1 MAILYYKKI
10 NETYI
15 RIASDE
21 QYVLKELSEY
31 FSFFAEGYRFS
42 PKFRHGIWNGKINL
56 VNLKTMTTLAGL
68 VPAIAKFCAERNYQ
82 LIDQTE
88 QYNKFVPDDLNNF
101 DQWVQSLVLPFEPR
115 QHQID
120 AVRHGLQVGRSLIL
134 SPTGCHAKGTKI
146 IMHDGSVKNVEDV
159 KIGDCLLGPDGEK
172 REVLRL
178 YHDKA
183 MMYRIKPI
191 RSQSFVVNGDHV
203 LALFNV
209 MNKQIEYCTV
219 DTYLTKSNNYKHTRY
234 LVQNDTPIKF
244 DDDQEKQL
252 PLDPYFVGVYL
263 GDGHC
268 ISSAITVGDE
278 CLAEYIEQYCQS
290 FEGIKTRRQL
300 YSKSTKAITIHITS
314 KQGNCNVVLNRLRE
328 IGINVGLRLHED
340 NVKCETKSI
349 PECYQQGSIKQRF
362 ELLAGL
368 VDTDGYLA
376 NNSFFEY
383 STKSKRLAED
393 IRRLAGSLGYNTS
406 LFVRNVNGTDYY
418 KVNILGDVTKIPTR
432 VPRKQCR
439 RTYNRN
445 KDPRHQT
452 FEIEQVGEDEFF
464 GFELS
469 KDHLY
474 FTDNWIINHN
484 SGKSLDL
491 YMIMRWMLERGRKV
505 AIVVPSTS
513 LVEQMHSDFKNYA
526 AKDKTFD
533 VDQRV
538 HKLYA
543 KIKTTDPYNDQCIIT
558 TWQSI
563 KNYDKTLF
571 ETWDCV
577 MIDEAH
583 ACKALELSKILQG
596 SVNAKYR
603 LGFTGTLT
611 GMVCHEYQ
619 ITGLLGSVC
628 QVITTKELQNKGH
641 LSDCT
646 IYMVDMKYPA
656 DEAKKLWNETK
667 LLKKTYLDEVD
678 FVNHHV
684 KRQLFIRNLA
694 CSLKGTTLIL
704 FRFRE
709 HGELLFNLIKEK
721 VGDSRPVYHI
731 DGTIDAQR
739 REAIRQELKNP
750 DSNAILVFSVATSST
765 GIDIKSIEN
774 LILSPSKSKV
784 QTLQSIGRSLRL
796 CEGKKGAKV
805 FDLIDDLRTGK
816 RRNFLYNLA
825 QKRLEFYTSEGLDV
839 QFKQVQF

>member
-1 MAILYYKKI
+1 MAILYYKKV

-21 QYVLKELSEY
+21 QCILKELGEY
-31 FSFFAEGYRFS
+31 FSFYAEGYNYS
-42 PKFRHGIWNGKINL
+42 PKFRAKIWDGKIRL
-56 VNLKTMTTLAGL
+56 VNLKTMTTLVGL

-88 QYNKFVPDDLNNF
+88 QYNKFVPDDLSNF
-101 DQWVQSLVLPFEPR
+101 DQWVQSLKLPFEPR
-115 QHQID
+115 DYQLQT
-120 AVRHGLQVGRSLIL
+120 AKYGLQVGRSLML
-134 SPTGCHAKGTKI
+134 SSTG
-146 IMHDGSVKNVEDV
+146 
-159 KIGDCLLGPDGEK
+159 
-172 REVLRL
+172 
-178 YHDKA
+178 
-183 MMYRIKPI
+183 
-191 RSQSFVVNGDHV
+191 
-203 LALFNV
+203 
-209 MNKQIEYCTV
+209 
-219 DTYLTKSNNYKHTRY
+219 
-234 LVQNDTPIKF
+234 
-244 DDDQEKQL
+244 
-252 PLDPYFVGVYL
+252 
-263 GDGHC
+263 
-268 ISSAITVGDE
+268 
-278 CLAEYIEQYCQS
+278 
-290 FEGIKTRRQL
+290 
-300 YSKSTKAITIHITS
+300 
-314 KQGNCNVVLNRLRE
+314 
-328 IGINVGLRLHED
+328 
-340 NVKCETKSI
+340 
-349 PECYQQGSIKQRF
+349 
-362 ELLAGL
+362 
-368 VDTDGYLA
+368 
-376 NNSFFEY
+376 
-383 STKSKRLAED
+383 
-393 IRRLAGSLGYNTS
+393 
-406 LFVRNVNGTDYY
+406 
-418 KVNILGDVTKIPTR
+418 
-432 VPRKQCR
+432 
-439 RTYNRN
+439 
-445 KDPRHQT
+445 
-452 FEIEQVGEDEFF
+452 
-464 GFELS
+464 
-469 KDHLY
+469 
-474 FTDNWIINHN
+474 
-484 SGKSLDL
+484 SGKSM
-491 YMIMRWMLERGRKV
+491 MIYLLVRWMLEHDRKV
-505 AIVVPSTS
+505 CLIVPSTS

-526 AKDKTFD
+526 SKDKTFD
-533 VDQRV
+533 VDERV

-563 KNYDKTLF
+563 KNYDKTLY

-577 MIDEAH
+577 IVDEAH
-583 ACKALELSKILQG
+583 GCKANVIDGILKG
-596 SVNAKYR
+596 AVNAKYR
-603 LGFTGTLT
+603 FGLTGTLT

-619 ITGLLGSVC
+619 ITGLLGSVY
-628 QVITTKELQNKGH
+628 QATTTKDLQNKGY

-656 DEAKKLWNETK
+656 AEAKKLWNETK

-739 REAIRQELKNP
+739 REAIRQELKKP

-825 QKRLEFYTSEGLDV
+825 QKRLEFYTEQGLDV